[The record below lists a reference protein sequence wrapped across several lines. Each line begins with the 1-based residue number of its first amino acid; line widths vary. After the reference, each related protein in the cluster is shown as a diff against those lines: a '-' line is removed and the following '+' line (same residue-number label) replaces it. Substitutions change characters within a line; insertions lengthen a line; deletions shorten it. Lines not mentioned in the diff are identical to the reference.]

1 MNSISRFKHRVGRP
15 LGKVGQGGQ
24 RVPVAKA
31 AVKTLDIAAIDHYWH
46 PDREGVEHA
55 PVRFKTELDAMCDGN
70 VVIVRPP
77 AGAPLVSKHAW
88 LIWLKKP
95 SVTHWLS
102 PGWSLLIDWRL
113 RGEPMQLD
121 MRVFSYLYSVK
132 VTTHGSAKAYFDK
145 CVSEMA
151 RDKAEKEKLHTDDMH
166 DRTKDYFQFTKIKS
180 IGKGNKY
187 ALHEATGI
195 PSRGTANWLAENRK
209 RMIPQS
215 VSDDEALQHEKAL
228 AAR

>member
-1 MNSISRFKHRVGRP
+1 MSIQAFKNRVGRP

-24 RVPVAKA
+24 RVPVATA

-46 PDREGVEHA
+46 PDREGVEHCDE
-55 PVRFKTELDAMCDGN
+55 RFQRELDCMCDGN

-77 AGAPLVSKHAW
+77 AGAPLVAKHAW
-88 LIWLKKP
+88 LVWLKKP
-95 SVTHWLS
+95 SVTYWLS

-121 MRVFSYLYSVK
+121 ARVFSYLYSVS

-145 CVSEMA
+145 CVSDME
-151 RDKAEKEKLHTDDMH
+151 RDKAAKEKFHTDDMH
-166 DRTKDYFQFTKIKS
+166 DRTKDYFAYTKVKN
-180 IGKGNKY
+180 IGRGNKF
-187 ALHEATGI
+187 ALHDATSV

-209 RMIPQS
+209 RMIPKS
-215 VSDDEALQHEKAL
+215 MADDEAQRQETI
-228 AAR
+228 AAGR